1 MCITDADADILIPH
15 HKGTT
20 LTPLQSTTD
29 GVFPSTVTSDHVI
42 LEFQTLFTTT
52 EVSHAGTERAENI
65 QIIIIYIQKVDN
77 VIPT

>member
-1 MCITDADADILIPH
+1 MCITDADTDMLIPH
-15 HKGTT
+15 REGIK

-52 EVSHAGTERAENI
+52 EVSHAVTERVEHI
-65 QIIIIYIQKVDN
+65 QIIITYMQKVDN